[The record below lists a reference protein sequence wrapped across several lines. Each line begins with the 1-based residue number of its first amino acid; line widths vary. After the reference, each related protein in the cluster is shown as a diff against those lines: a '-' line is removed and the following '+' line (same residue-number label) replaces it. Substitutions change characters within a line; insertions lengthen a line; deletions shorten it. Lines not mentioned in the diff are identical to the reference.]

1 MILPVLLL
9 AGLQSAHAAILA
21 EPGCS
26 ARHEAVVLQL
36 ADFRSPAEI
45 EMPRA
50 GKRPRGVAVLL
61 AGSDVA
67 DKDGAIVGGSGKI
80 VSRPLGQVADRLAC
94 AGYASVRY
102 NKRYVADATTVD
114 RSRFDRLN
122 GADLVAD
129 GRSAVALAR
138 ARPGLRG
145 VPIVLVG
152 WSQGTTV
159 AMAVAA
165 AEPGVRAIVLMAP
178 VTNAPARNAQTQYS
192 RVGKPYLQRYASV
205 GALDA
210 TAIAAADAGPGGL
223 LAHVFVRM
231 FRGFAPGER
240 INPLLD
246 ADKDGRISFAEA
258 DPTIASWY
266 ADTPDG
272 GLGIDATGRALPGV
286 ADAYP
291 TTTQPVLILQ
301 GMNDGNVDVAA
312 TRAFA
317 RRPDARRRV
326 TLLTYPGLGHSL
338 GPARSML
345 EDALAPTSDR
355 PLDDMTHWLD
365 RTLSSG
371 RKRSSPANGASRY
384 GSPDSRR
391 HRSAGQGGK
400 PPRD

>member
-9 AGLQSAHAAILA
+9 TGLQQAHARSSA
-21 EPGCS
+21 EPDCS
-26 ARHEAVVLQL
+26 PRHEAVVVQL
-36 ADFRSPAEI
+36 ADFQSPAEI
-45 EMPRA
+45 EMPPF
-50 GKRPRGVAVLL
+50 GKRLRGVAVLF

-67 DKDGAIVGGSGKI
+67 DKDGAIVGVSGEI
-80 VSRPLGQVADRLAC
+80 VSRPLRQVADRLAC

-102 NKRYVADATTVD
+102 NKRYVTDATTVD
-114 RSRFDRLN
+114 RVRFDRLN
-122 GADLVAD
+122 GTDLVAD
-129 GRSAVALAR
+129 GRSAVALVR
-138 ARPGLRG
+138 ARPDWGG
-145 VPIVLVG
+145 APIFLVG

-178 VTNAPARNAQTQYS
+178 VTNSPASNAQAQYL
-192 RVGKPYLQRYASV
+192 RVGRPYLQRYASA
-205 GALDA
+205 GTLDA
-210 TAIAAADAGPGGL
+210 TAIAAAEAGPGGL

-272 GLGIDATGRALPGV
+272 GLGMDATGRALRGV
-286 ADAYP
+286 ADAYS

-301 GMNDGNVDVAA
+301 GLNDGNVDVAA
-312 TRAFA
+312 TEAFV
-317 RRPDARRRV
+317 RRSDARRRV

-338 GPARSML
+338 GPARSTL
-345 EDALAPTSDR
+345 EDALAPASDR

-365 RTLSSG
+365 RRLTSG
-371 RKRSSPANGASRY
+371 P
-384 GSPDSRR
+384 
-391 HRSAGQGGK
+391 
-400 PPRD
+400 